1 MQLRACSAKELLETS
16 FMLSMSRARE
26 TSSRHAYD
34 SKSGGCCMSVP
45 SPRSVY
51 QTSPSSRQRKISAS
65 TSIVRAFTITYPS
78 TMPKRRLQ
86 KESHRDLML
95 SSSIQQDYL
104 DPRVLSSGAVKS
116 LESYL
121 ALESSAIHHVEFV
134 LCT

>member
-1 MQLRACSAKELLETS
+1 MPWGTYLFDTKLAKLRMLHASIARRKGKRSLSMQRRACSAKEHLQTS

-26 TSSRHAYD
+26 TSSKHAYD

-51 QTSPSSRQRKISAS
+51 QTSPSSRQRKISDS

-78 TMPKRRLQ
+78 TRPKRRLQ

-95 SSSIQQDYL
+95 
-104 DPRVLSSGAVKS
+104 
-116 LESYL
+116 
-121 ALESSAIHHVEFV
+121 
-134 LCT
+134 